1 MNSETGMEDFSKKI
15 KCINGNTLKVIA
27 CISMLIDHLTA
38 GIMLPVVRNGLYT
51 GSLTID
57 QLNLLYKI
65 LRGIGRTAFP
75 IYCFLLVEGFIHT
88 RSKLRYALS
97 LLLFG
102 IISEIPF
109 DIVFFARYEVFNI
122 NIAKTLE
129 ANSYILN
136 DQCNVYFTLLIG
148 LLVIWAIDAVTEKIN
163 PKMQMLPVVLLMA
176 AIFTTI
182 GGFVAFKINSDYD
195 FYGVVLIA
203 IMYILRKYDLIK
215 ILVGYFFISQLG
227 IEYFSFPGFILMAL
241 YNHQRGRNLGYLKYL
256 FYVFYPV
263 HLMAIIIARCLIYS

>member
-1 MNSETGMEDFSKKI
+1 MEDFSKKI

-57 QLNLLYKI
+57 QLNLVYKI

-102 IISEIPF
+102 IISEAPF
-109 DIVFFARYEVFNI
+109 DIVFFAREEVFNL
-122 NIAKTLE
+122 NIIETLT
-129 ANSYILN
+129 ANSYLLN

-148 LLVIWAIDAVTEKIN
+148 LLVIWAIDTVNSKLESKSVIT
-163 PKMQMLPVVLLMA
+163 PVMWLIA
-176 AIFTTI
+176 AAFTAI
-182 GGFVAFKINSDYD
+182 GGFIAFKVNSDYD

-203 IMYILRKYDLIK
+203 ILYILRKYEFIR
-215 ILVGYFFISQLG
+215 ILLGYFFISQLG
-227 IEYFSFPGFILMAL
+227 MEYFAFPGFILMAM
-241 YNHQRGRNLGYLKYL
+241 YNHKRGRNLGKLKYL

-263 HLMAIIIARCLIYS
+263 HLTLIIILRCLIYMNY